1 MEWKSLQKC
10 KPDDGQ
16 ECIVCRLNVKTNK
29 RTYGMYI
36 YYHNGGKSVW
46 LSKYGNKISSTNL
59 DYWYSVNDF
68 AFLGDEL
75 AYEIVVENTNKIAD
89 MIEIIEN
96 TFNEELS
103 ITIQALGL

>member
-1 MEWKSLQKC
+1 MEWKSLQKH

-36 YYHNGGKSVW
+36 YYHNSGKSVW
-46 LSKYGNKISSTNL
+46 LSKYGNKINSTNL
-59 DYWYSVNDF
+59 DYWYSVND
-68 AFLGDEL
+68 
-75 AYEIVVENTNKIAD
+75 I
-89 MIEIIEN
+89 IEIIEN
-96 TFNEELS
+96 MFNEELS

>member
-10 KPDDGQ
+10 KPCDGQ

-36 YYHNGGKSVW
+36 YHHNGGKSAW

-59 DYWYSVNDF
+59 DYWYSVND
-68 AFLGDEL
+68 
-75 AYEIVVENTNKIAD
+75 
-89 MIEIIEN
+89 MIENVEDR
-96 TFNEELS
+96 FNEELA
-103 ITIQALGL
+103 IALQSFGL

>member
-1 MEWKSLQKC
+1 MEWKSLQKY

-36 YYHNGGKSVW
+36 YYHNSGKSVW
-46 LSKYGNKISSTNL
+46 LSKYGNEINSTDL
-59 DYWYSVNDF
+59 DYWYSLN
-68 AFLGDEL
+68 
-75 AYEIVVENTNKIAD
+75 D